1 MKFKVLAVAALIL
14 TSTSVQ
20 SFAVPVTVF
29 GEDISTT
36 GNPVPF
42 TNATTAQNS
51 LFSNLVSVGT
61 ETFDAIANG
70 TAAPSVSFGAIGTA
84 TLTTGSAFLRVDDG
98 TLSPIHSP
106 ADGYYPFSGAQ
117 FLYSQDNFTVAFSTP
132 ISAFGFYGTDI
143 GDHGGQLTL
152 TLTDINNVISILNI
166 PHTLVSDGS
175 TNGSNLYFGFY
186 DTNALYKQIAF
197 GTSAPNLDGF
207 TIDNMS
213 AGYATPLPAALPLF
227 ASGFGGVMGL
237 LGWRR
242 KRKKAAAIAAA

>member
-1 MKFKVLAVAALIL
+1 MKFKVLAAAALIL
-14 TSTSVQ
+14 TSASTQ
-20 SFAVPVTVF
+20 SFAVPVTIF

-51 LFSNLVSVGT
+51 LFSNLNGVGT
-61 ETFDAIANG
+61 ETFDALGVG

-84 TLTTGSAFLRVDDG
+84 TLTGGRVDDG
-98 TLSPIHSP
+98 TVVPIHSP
-106 ADGYYPFSGAQ
+106 VDGYYPFSGAQ
-117 FLYSQDNFTVAFSTP
+117 FLYAQDNFTVAFSTP

-152 TLTDINNVISILNI
+152 TLTDTNNVISILNI

-186 DTNALYKQIAF
+186 DTNTLYKQIAF
-197 GTSAPNLDGF
+197 GTSAPNADGF
-207 TIDNMS
+207 TVDDMS
-213 AGYATPLPAALPLF
+213 VGFAATPLPAALPLF
-227 ASGFGGVMGL
+227 ASGMGGVMGL